1 MSELSDA
8 LLAIQRD
15 LKAPKGQY
23 NKFGGYAYRSCEDIL
38 EALKP
43 LAVASGVLFTVSD
56 SIVEIAGRVYVKATA
71 KAEGYGEAIECDA
84 YAREAL
90 SHKGM
95 DESQITGS
103 ASSYARKYA
112 LNGLLLIDDAKD
124 ADTIPRTEA
133 NQPEGVTARC
143 GSCGAAFV
151 FADEG
156 QIANAVCPN
165 CQAAGRWER

>member
-8 LLAIQRD
+8 LLAIQSG

-43 LAVASGVLFTVSD
+43 LAVDNGVLFTVSD
-56 SIVEIAGRVYVKATA
+56 SIVEIAGRVYVRATA
-71 KAEGYGEAIECDA
+71 KAEGYGESVECDA

-90 SHKGM
+90 ARKGM

-124 ADTIPRTEA
+124 ADTMARTE
-133 NQPEGVTARC
+133 NLQEVTARC
-143 GSCGAAFV
+143 GNCGAAFV

-156 QIANAVCPN
+156 QITNAVCPN